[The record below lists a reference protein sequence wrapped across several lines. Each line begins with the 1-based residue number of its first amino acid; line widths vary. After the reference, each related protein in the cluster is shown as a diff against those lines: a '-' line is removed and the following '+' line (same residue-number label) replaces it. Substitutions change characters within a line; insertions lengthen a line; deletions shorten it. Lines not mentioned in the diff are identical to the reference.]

1 HWFYGHMKHYTNNET
16 GLLRLIQ
23 RFKTFPLM
31 ISHWI
36 GPVMTILQVY
46 HPDSVHAVLTS
57 GGNNKLQA
65 PKNDLGYRFIRPWI
79 GDGLLTSKGSKWF
92 RNRRLLTPAFHYKVL
107 KPYSEIFNKNSLVM
121 VDKFKKVCGQS
132 VEVHTHVGL
141 MTLDTMLQCAM
152 STNTNCQHVTDHPYL
167 MAVKEVGDLLM
178 ERSRQPFHF
187 FDWMYNLSAN
197 GIRNKV
203 VVKVLHDH
211 TEKIIAERKE
221 VLAKAVNDEEKDSEM
236 EGFQTIKGKVLDFL
250 DILLQSKDE
259 DGKGLTDIEIRDEVD
274 TFLFEGHDTTSSGI
288 AWALY
293 HLAKYPEFQTKCRD
307 ELTEVLG
314 DRKYVECCTF
324 LLYCGFIKF
333 VLNDL
338 PKLEYLTKFI
348 KESLRLKPPVYI
360 MGRQLEE
367 PLKITEKSSGRVSTI
382 PVGTNVSTSI
392 FMLHR
397 HENFWDNPTVFDPER
412 FTKENIAKRP
422 AFAYVPF
429 SAGSRNCIGQ
439 NFAMNEMK
447 ICLAQVIRNL
457 RLYIDGDS
465 PVPKML
471 PRIILQSESGIF
483 IRLEKI

>member
-1 HWFYGHMKHYTNNET
+1 ILVNPTDSTIYC
-16 GLLRLIQ
+16 
-23 RFKTFPLM
+23 
-31 ISHWI
+31 IS
-36 GPVMTILQVY
+36 
-46 HPDSVHAVLTS
+46 
-57 GGNNKLQA
+57 A

-167 MAVKEVGDLLM
+167 MAVKEKVEILLVQ
-178 ERSRQPFHF
+178 RYTH
-187 FDWMYNLSAN
+187 N
-197 GIRNKV
+197 
-203 VVKVLHDH
+203 H
-211 TEKIIAERKE
+211 TFVQIIAERKE

-250 DILLQSKDE
+250 DILLQSKVY
-259 DGKGLTDIEIRDEVD
+259 GKGLTDIEIRDEVD

-314 DRKYVECCTF
+314 DRKYVEW
-324 LLYCGFIKF
+324 
-333 VLNDL
+333 NDL

>member
-1 HWFYGHMKHYTNNET
+1 
-16 GLLRLIQ
+16 
-23 RFKTFPLM
+23 
-31 ISHWI
+31 
-36 GPVMTILQVY
+36 
-46 HPDSVHAVLTS
+46 
-57 GGNNKLQA
+57 
-65 PKNDLGYRFIRPWI
+65 YRFIRSWI

-107 KPYSEIFNKNSLVM
+107 KSYSEIFNKNSLVM
-121 VDKFKKVCGQS
+121 VDKFKKLCGQS
-132 VEVHTHVGL
+132 IEVHTHVGL

-152 STNTNCQHVTDHPYL
+152 SANTNCQHVIDHPYL
-167 MAVKEVGDLLM
+167 LAVKEVGDLLI
-178 ERSRQPFHF
+178 ERTRQPFHF
-187 FDWMYNLSAN
+187 FDWIYNLSAN
-197 GIRNKV
+197 GRRNKV

-211 TEKIIAERKE
+211 TEKVSYICFESLILRFVEHFSILTIVIFGYNRTDKPIIAERKE
-221 VLAKAVNDEEKDSEM
+221 VLAKAVNDEENDSGM
-236 EGFQTIKGKVLDFL
+236 EGFQTIKGKALDFL
-250 DILLQSKDE
+250 DILLQSKVH
-259 DGKGLTDIEIRDEVD
+259 GKGLTDIEIRDEVD

-293 HLAKYPEFQTKCRD
+293 HLAKYPEFQRKCRD

-314 DRKYVECCTF
+314 DRKYVEW
-324 LLYCGFIKF
+324 
-333 VLNDL
+333 NDL

-348 KESLRLKPPVYI
+348 KESLRLKPPVYLI
-360 MGRQLEE
+360 GRQLEE
-367 PLKITEKSSGRVSTI
+367 PLKITEKSSGRESTI
-382 PVGTNVSTSI
+382 PAGTNVSTSI

-397 HENFWDNPTVFDPER
+397 HEHFWENPTVFDPER

-439 NFAMNEMK
+439 NFAMNEIK

-465 PVPKML
+465 PDPKML

-483 IRLEKI
+483 IKFE

>member
-1 HWFYGHMKHYTNNET
+1 
-16 GLLRLIQ
+16 
-23 RFKTFPLM
+23 
-31 ISHWI
+31 
-36 GPVMTILQVY
+36 
-46 HPDSVHAVLTS
+46 
-57 GGNNKLQA
+57 
-65 PKNDLGYRFIRPWI
+65 YRFIRPWI

-211 TEKIIAERKE
+211 TEKVNKEQDFEVNQILPVFNVIYTQYTCHSLGSYNYSLLAHNHTFVQIIAERKE

-250 DILLQSKDE
+250 DILLQSKVY
-259 DGKGLTDIEIRDEVD
+259 GKGLTDIEIRDEVD

-314 DRKYVECCTF
+314 DRKYVEW
-324 LLYCGFIKF
+324 
-333 VLNDL
+333 NDL

-483 IRLEKI
+483 IRLE

>member
-1 HWFYGHMKHYTNNET
+1 TKHWFYGHMKHYTNNEP
-16 GLLRLIQ
+16 GMLRLIQ
-23 RFKTFPLM
+23 RLKTFPLM

-57 GGNNKLQA
+57 GA
-65 PKNDLGYRFIRPWI
+65 PKNDLGYRFIRSWI

-121 VDKFKKVCGQS
+121 VDKFKNLCGQS
-132 VEVHTHVGL
+132 IEVHTHVGL

-152 STNTNCQHVTDHPYL
+152 SANTNCQHVTDHPYL
-167 MAVKEVGDLLM
+167 MAVKEVGDLVIK
-178 ERSRQPFHF
+178 RIRQPLHL
-187 FDWMYNLSAN
+187 FDWIYNLSAN
-197 GIRNKV
+197 GRRNKI

-221 VLAKAVNDEEKDSEM
+221 VLAKAVKNDENDSEM
-236 EGFQTIKGKVLDFL
+236 EALDFL

-259 DGKGLTDIEIRDEVD
+259 NGKGLTDIEIRDEVD
-274 TFLFEGHDTTSSGI
+274 TFLFEGHDTTASGI

-293 HLAKYPEFQTKCRD
+293 HLAKYPEFQTKCRE

-314 DRKYVECCTF
+314 DQKYVEW
-324 LLYCGFIKF
+324 
-333 VLNDL
+333 NDL

-348 KESLRLKPPVYI
+348 KESMRLVPPVYAI
-360 MGRQLEE
+360 GRQLEK
-367 PLKITEKSSGRVSTI
+367 PLNIKEKDSEHESTI
-382 PVGTNVSTSI
+382 PAGTNIGTSI
-392 FMLHR
+392 FALHR
-397 HENFWDNPTVFDPER
+397 HVHFWENPTVFDPER

-465 PVPKML
+465 PVPKMQ
-471 PRIILQSESGIF
+471 PRLVLQSESGIF
-483 IRLEKI
+483 VKFEKL